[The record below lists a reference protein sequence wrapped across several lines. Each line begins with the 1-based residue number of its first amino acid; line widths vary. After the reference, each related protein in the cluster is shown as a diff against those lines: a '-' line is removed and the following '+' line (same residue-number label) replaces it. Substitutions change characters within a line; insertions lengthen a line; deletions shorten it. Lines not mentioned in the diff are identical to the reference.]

1 LRRFILATVVV
12 ASTMMFP
19 AAAEAKT
26 TSKEVTRVAPRNK
39 VHRKLHKLLDPVVH
53 IPKAIMEEWYRV
65 NICEMG
71 GQWHDVGPIYSG
83 GLGIR
88 NVNWTAYGG
97 LKFAPN
103 AGQATPAEQIYIAR
117 KIEGSNYV
125 PDQNGCG
132 QGW

>member
-12 ASTMMFP
+12 ASTMLFP
-19 AAAEAKT
+19 TTVEAK
-26 TSKEVTRVAPRNK
+26 TSKEVTTLASRKK
-39 VHRKLHKLLDPVVH
+39 VHHKLIKALQPAVN
-53 IPKAIMEEWYRV
+53 IPRAIMEEWYKV

-71 GQWHDVGPIYSG
+71 GTWHSVGPIYSG
-83 GLGIR
+83 GLGMR
-88 NVNWTAYGG
+88 NINWIAYGG

-103 AGQATPAEQIYIAR
+103 AGLATPEEQVYIAR